1 MRETVTAKR
10 SDEGVVL
17 DSVTV
22 IEVEETSFRG
32 IAVDKTIKQAMKRAK
47 SEVFIV
53 VIICDNMVCK

>member
-17 DSVTV
+17 DSATV

-32 IAVDKTIKQAMKRAK
+32 IAVDKTKPYM
-47 SEVFIV
+47 
-53 VIICDNMVCK
+53 